1 MLESNIW
8 AILVIEPAILRDQA
22 LAKLLII
29 DDLPIRIATDG
40 QWLHGDDP
48 VHPKVAILFSKSVYP
63 LEDGNYELRVGPQ
76 KAPVLVADC
85 AFFVRSLTIARDES
99 GALTKIDL
107 CISDEHNETLEPSTL
122 MMSEENVLYCRIE
135 RHGFSVPCRF
145 LQRHYYEIV
154 ELSDVEGDEA
164 FIQVGEQRFEL
175 SRPYQSSPEKL

>member
-1 MLESNIW
+1 LLESDIW
-8 AILVIEPAILRDQA
+8 AILLTELETLRGRA

-48 VHPKVAILFSKSVYP
+48 VHPKVDILFSKSVYP
-63 LEDGNYELRVGPQ
+63 LEDGSYELRVGHQ

-85 AFFVRSLTIARDES
+85 AFFVRSLTIGRDES
-99 GALTKIDL
+99 GALTTIE
-107 CISDEHNETLEPSTL
+107 IRTSDEHNEILVPSTL

-145 LQRHYYEIV
+145 LQRHYYELV
-154 ELSDVEGDEA
+154 ELSEVEGDAA
-164 FIQVGEQRFEL
+164 FIQVGDKRFEL
-175 SRPYQSSPEKL
+175 SRPYQSLPEKL